1 MVLQYGS
8 NNQPTQPTTLIL
20 LHTRRCCETRRT
32 RRCGETRWSR
42 ENDTL
47 RIAETN
53 RGELQEGR
61 KRKETAAA
69 RLPSRTH
76 CGNMNFERKYIDE
89 RHQYYVSN

>member
-1 MVLQYGS
+1 VKATESFWEGWLAKSWWYCSMGS
-8 NNQPTQPTTLIL
+8 NLIYQTRHNQPTQPTTLIL
-20 LHTRRCCETRRT
+20 LHT

-61 KRKETAAA
+61 KRKETAPLVYLHAHTA
-69 RLPSRTH
+69 LT
-76 CGNMNFERKYIDE
+76 
-89 RHQYYVSN
+89 